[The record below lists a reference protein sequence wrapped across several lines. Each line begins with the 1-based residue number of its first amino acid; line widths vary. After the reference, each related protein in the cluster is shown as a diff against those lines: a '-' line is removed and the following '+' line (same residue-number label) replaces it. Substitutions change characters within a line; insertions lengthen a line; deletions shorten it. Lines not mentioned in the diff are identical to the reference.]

1 MEEIRIRKHARPVT
15 DIRNSVSKIG
25 VQRLKNLSNVT
36 LEQLKKTSTKTDLL
50 LSPVLIKIKIMA

>member
-25 VQRLKNLSNVT
+25 VQRLKNLSIVAI
-36 LEQLKKTSTKTDLL
+36 EQLKKKALKMTYC
-50 LSPVLIKIKIMA
+50 

>member
-25 VQRLKNLSNVT
+25 VQRLKNLSIVA
-36 LEQLKKTSTKTDLL
+36 LKQFLKSTKNDLL
-50 LSPVLIKIKIMA
+50 LSPVLITIKIMA

>member
-15 DIRNSVSKIG
+15 DIRNAVSKIG
-25 VQRLKNLSNVT
+25 VQRLENLSNVA
-36 LEQLKKTSTKTDLL
+36 LEQLKNISTKTDLL